1 LPRKCIIKTQALI
14 VQENAIVKASISKQ
28 IAEQLR
34 AAIVDGRFKIGQR
47 LPTEDE
53 LAQRYGVS
61 RPSVREAL
69 KRLAAQ
75 NLVRAK
81 RGPTGGN
88 FVMQPSYADLAES
101 LSGAATLLV
110 GMGALDI
117 EEIFEARRSLQG
129 SCLELAAANAKL
141 SHIQNLETALQRQ
154 QDPDISDEAFCQA
167 DVAFHRAL
175 VDATDNGMLRFVMYT
190 VIEALIPVTNMVV
203 TVVRE
208 RSDIISLHQNMLDC
222 LKQGDAP
229 GLKTSMDELLDYL
242 MQKFE
247 QASSN
252 KP

>member
-1 LPRKCIIKTQALI
+1 MQKN
-14 VQENAIVKASISKQ
+14 VIVKASISKQ

-34 AAIVDGRFKIGQR
+34 SAIVSGQFKIGER

-53 LAQRYGVS
+53 LAQRFGVS

-75 NLVRAK
+75 NLVRAR
-81 RGPTGGN
+81 RGPSGGN
-88 FVMQPSYADLAES
+88 FVVQPSYAELAES

-110 GMGALDI
+110 GMGALGI
-117 EEIFEARRSLQG
+117 EEIIEARRVLQG
-129 SCLELAAANAKL
+129 SCLQQAIANVSTEHL
-141 SHIQNLETALQRQ
+141 QNIETALARQ
-154 QDPDISDEAFCQA
+154 QDPEISDEDFCQA

-208 RSDIISLHQNMLDC
+208 RSDIISLHRQMLDH
-222 LKQGDAP
+222 LAQGDAVA
-229 GLKTSMDELLDYL
+229 LRAKMDELLDYL
-242 MQKFE
+242 LEKFE
-247 QASSN
+247 QASARRA
-252 KP
+252 

>member
-1 LPRKCIIKTQALI
+1 M
-14 VQENAIVKASISKQ
+14 QENVIVKASISKQ

-34 AAIVDGRFKIGQR
+34 NAIVSGQFKIGER

-88 FVMQPSYADLAES
+88 FVVQPSFEELAES

-117 EEIFEARRSLQG
+117 EEIIEARRILQV
-129 SCLELAAANAKL
+129 SCLQQAVINADDTHL
-141 SHIQNLETALQRQ
+141 RNIESALRHQ
-154 QDPDISDEAFCQA
+154 QDPDISDEEFCQA

-208 RSDIISLHQNMLDC
+208 RSDIISLHRQMLSQ
-222 LKQGDAP
+222 LRQRNAAELGD
-229 GLKTSMDELLDYL
+229 LMNELLDYL
-242 MQKFE
+242 LQKFE
-247 QASSN
+247 QATTVRGQDRV
-252 KP
+252 

>member
-1 LPRKCIIKTQALI
+1 M
-14 VQENAIVKASISKQ
+14 QESVIVKTSISRQ

-34 AAIVDGRFKIGQR
+34 TAIVNGQFEIGER

-75 NLVRAK
+75 NLVRAR

-88 FVMQPSYADLAES
+88 FVVQPSYEELAES

-110 GMGALDI
+110 GMGALGID
-117 EEIFEARRSLQG
+117 EIIEARRVLQG
-129 SCLELAAANAKL
+129 SCLVQAVTNASDEHLQAIEK
-141 SHIQNLETALQRQ
+141 ALQRQ
-154 QDPDISDEAFCQA
+154 QDPDISDEDFCQA
-167 DVAFHRAL
+167 DVAYHRAL

-208 RSDIISLHQNMLDC
+208 RSDIIALHEKMLRQLRRGETAAITDT
-222 LKQGDAP
+222 L
-229 GLKTSMDELLDYL
+229 DELLDYL
-242 MQKFE
+242 LSKFE
-247 QASSN
+247 QATRSRTSRN
-252 KP
+252 R

>member
-1 LPRKCIIKTQALI
+1 MQDNT
-14 VQENAIVKASISKQ
+14 IVKASISKQ

-34 AAIVDGRFKIGQR
+34 EAIVDGRFKIGER

-75 NLVRAK
+75 NLVRAR
-81 RGPTGGN
+81 RGPSGGN
-88 FVMQPSYADLAES
+88 FVVRPSYGELAES

-117 EEIFEARRSLQG
+117 EEIIEARRALQG
-129 SCLELAAANAKL
+129 SCFELAVRNANAD
-141 SHIQNLETALQRQ
+141 HIDRIETALARQ
-154 QDPDISDEAFCQA
+154 EDPGISDEAFCQA

-208 RSDIISLHQNMLDC
+208 RSDIVSLHRRMLDH
-222 LKQGDAP
+222 LQQGDSAA
-229 GLKTSMDELLDYL
+229 LAASMDELLDYL
-242 MQKFE
+242 LQKFE
-247 QASSN
+247 EASSVRN
-252 KP
+252 KA

>member
-1 LPRKCIIKTQALI
+1 MP
-14 VQENAIVKASISKQ
+14 ENVIVKASISKQ
-28 IAEQLR
+28 MAEKLR
-34 AAIVDGRFKIGQR
+34 GAIVNGQFKIGQR

-75 NLVRAK
+75 NLVRAR

-88 FVMQPSYADLAES
+88 FVVQPSYEELAES

-117 EEIFEARRSLQG
+117 EEIIEARRVLQG
-129 SCLELAAANAKL
+129 SCLRHAVTNVRAE
-141 SHIQNLETALQRQ
+141 HFRNLEAALARQ
-154 QDPDISDEAFCQA
+154 QDPAISDEDFCRA

-208 RSDIISLHQNMLDC
+208 RSDIISLHRQMLDH
-222 LKQGDAP
+222 LGQGNAAAL
-229 GLKTSMDELLDYL
+229 GAKMDELLDYL
-242 MQKFE
+242 LEKFE
-247 QASSN
+247 QVGARRT
-252 KP
+252 

>member
-1 LPRKCIIKTQALI
+1 

-34 AAIVDGRFKIGQR
+34 KAIVEGQFKIGER

-81 RGPTGGN
+81 RGPSGGN
-88 FVMQPSYADLAES
+88 FVIKPSYAELAES

-117 EEIFEARRSLQG
+117 EEIIEARRTLQG
-129 SCLELAAANAKL
+129 SCVNLAVSKANPGHIEKLEPALA
-141 SHIQNLETALQRQ
+141 RQ
-154 QDPDISDEAFCQA
+154 QDPEISDEAFCQA

-175 VDATDNGMLRFVMYT
+175 IDATDNGMLRFVMYT

-208 RSDIISLHQNMLDC
+208 RSDIISLHQQMLEH
-222 LKQGDAP
+222 LKRGNTEE
-229 GLKTSMDELLDYL
+229 LKARMDEMLDYL
-242 MQKFE
+242 LQKFE
-247 QASSN
+247 QASAG
-252 KP
+252 KA

>member
-1 LPRKCIIKTQALI
+1 VHENVVVKT
-14 VQENAIVKASISKQ
+14 SISRQ

-34 AAIVDGRFKIGQR
+34 QAIVDGQFKIGQR

-88 FVMQPSYADLAES
+88 FVVQPSYEELAES

-110 GMGALDI
+110 GMGALGI
-117 EEIFEARRSLQG
+117 EEIIEARRVLQG
-129 SCLELAAANAKL
+129 SCLDQAVANADEQHFENIAK
-141 SHIQNLETALQRQ
+141 ALQRQ
-154 QDPDISDEAFCQA
+154 RNPAISDEEFCQA

-175 VDATDNGMLRFVMYT
+175 VDATGNGMLRFVMYT

-208 RSDIISLHQNMLDC
+208 RDDIIALHEKMLQQ
-222 LKQGDAP
+222 LRQGE
-229 GLKTSMDELLDYL
+229 TSALGRTLDELLDYL
-242 MQKFE
+242 LAKFE
-247 QASSN
+247 QASA
-252 KP
+252 KRG

>member
-1 LPRKCIIKTQALI
+1 M
-14 VQENAIVKASISKQ
+14 QENVIVKASISKQ

-34 AAIVDGRFKIGQR
+34 NAIVDGQFKIGDR

-75 NLVRAK
+75 NLVRAR
-81 RGPTGGN
+81 RGPAGGN
-88 FVMQPSYADLAES
+88 FVVQPSYEELAGS

-110 GMGALDI
+110 GMGALGI
-117 EEIFEARRSLQG
+117 EEIIEARRVLQG
-129 SCLELAAANAKL
+129 SCLRQAVAHVGAAHLKN
-141 SHIQNLETALQRQ
+141 IETALARQ
-154 QDPDISDEAFCQA
+154 QDPGISDEEFCQA

-208 RSDIISLHQNMLDC
+208 RGDIISLHQRILEQLRRGNAPALDV
-222 LKQGDAP
+222 A
-229 GLKTSMDELLDYL
+229 MDELLDYL
-242 MQKFE
+242 LQKFE
-247 QASSN
+247 QASAQRA
-252 KP
+252 

>member
-1 LPRKCIIKTQALI
+1 

-34 AAIVDGRFKIGQR
+34 AAIVDGRFKIGER

-75 NLVRAK
+75 NLVRAR

-88 FVMQPSYADLAES
+88 FVVKPSFSDLAES

-117 EEIFEARRSLQG
+117 EEIIEARRTLQG
-129 SCLELAAANAKL
+129 SCMGLAVSQAQAEHIEHLEQTLA
-141 SHIQNLETALQRQ
+141 RQ

-190 VIEALIPVTNMVV
+190 IIEALIPVTNMVIS
-203 TVVRE
+203 VVRE
-208 RSDIISLHQNMLDC
+208 RGDIISLHRQMLDH
-222 LKQGDAP
+222 LKQGNAAE
-229 GLKTSMDELLDYL
+229 LQASMDELLDYL
-242 MQKFE
+242 LRKFE
-247 QASSN
+247 QASEARS
-252 KP
+252 

>member
-1 LPRKCIIKTQALI
+1 M
-14 VQENAIVKASISKQ
+14 QEQAIVKASISRQ

-34 AAIVDGRFKIGQR
+34 DAIVAGRFKIGER

-75 NLVRAK
+75 NLVRAR
-81 RGPTGGN
+81 RGPSGGN
-88 FVMQPSYADLAES
+88 FVVQPSYGELAES

-110 GMGALDI
+110 GIGALDI
-117 EEIFEARRSLQG
+117 EEIIQARRTLQA
-129 SCLELAAANAKL
+129 SCAELAVQHAEAQHIDKL
-141 SHIQNLETALQRQ
+141 ESALLRQ
-154 QDPDISDEAFCQA
+154 QDPQISDEAFCQA

-208 RSDIISLHQNMLDC
+208 RSDIISLHRQMLEQLRARNAGA
-222 LKQGDAP
+222 LKASIDA
-229 GLKTSMDELLDYL
+229 LMDYL
-242 MQKFE
+242 LQKFE
-247 QASSN
+247 QASAAKSQAADLSSR
-252 KP
+252 

>member
-1 LPRKCIIKTQALI
+1 M
-14 VQENAIVKASISKQ
+14 QENTIVKASLSKQ

-34 AAIVDGRFKIGQR
+34 AAIVSGQFKIGER

-81 RGPTGGN
+81 RGPSGGN
-88 FVMQPSYADLAES
+88 FVVKPSFGDLAES

-117 EEIFEARRSLQG
+117 EEIMQARRTLQG
-129 SCLELAAANAKL
+129 SCLALAVNHASAQ
-141 SHIQNLETALQRQ
+141 HIENIEIALQRQ
-154 QDPDISDEAFCQA
+154 QDPEISDEAFCQA

-208 RSDIISLHQNMLDC
+208 RSDIISLHRQMLDH
-222 LKQGDAP
+222 LKQGNASE
-229 GLKTSMDELLDYL
+229 LQASMDELLDYL
-242 MQKFE
+242 LQKFE
-247 QASSN
+247 QASVA
-252 KP
+252 KG

>member
-1 LPRKCIIKTQALI
+1 M
-14 VQENAIVKASISKQ
+14 QETAIVKASISKQ

-34 AAIVDGRFKIGQR
+34 TAIVDGQFKIGER

-81 RGPTGGN
+81 RGPRGGN
-88 FVMQPSYADLAES
+88 FVIKPSYGELAES
-101 LSGAATLLV
+101 LSASATLLV

-117 EEIFEARRSLQG
+117 EEIIEARRALQG
-129 SCLELAAANAKL
+129 SCIELAVSNASPQHIEKL
-141 SHIQNLETALQRQ
+141 ESALSRQ
-154 QDPDISDEAFCQA
+154 QDPEISDEAFCQA

-208 RSDIISLHQNMLDC
+208 RSDIISLHRQMLEH
-222 LKQGDAP
+222 LKRADAQA
-229 GLKTSMDELLDYL
+229 LTSSMDDLLDYL
-242 MQKFE
+242 LQKFE
-247 QASSN
+247 QASSAR
-252 KP
+252 P

>member
-1 LPRKCIIKTQALI
+1 MSQNVSTK
-14 VQENAIVKASISKQ
+14 NSISKE
-28 IAEQLR
+28 IAEELR
-34 AAIVDGRFKIGQR
+34 KAIIEGRFKIGER
-47 LPTEDE
+47 LPTEDD

-75 NLVRAK
+75 NLVRAR

-88 FVMQPSYADLAES
+88 FVMQPSHEDLAES

-110 GMGALDI
+110 GLGALSI
-117 EEIFEARRSLQG
+117 EEIMSARRVLQG
-129 SCLELAAANAKL
+129 SYLELAVQQA
-141 SHIQNLETALQRQ
+141 SCEHISNIEAALQRQ
-154 QDPDISDEAFCQA
+154 QDPEISDEDFCQA

-208 RSDIISLHQNMLDC
+208 RSDIISLHQKMLDQ
-222 LKQGDAP
+222 LKSGQVSN
-229 GLKTSMDELLDYL
+229 LNQTMDELLDYL
-242 MQKFE
+242 LQKFL
-247 QASSN
+247 QASDS
-252 KP
+252 KPQGKVILSPLPLQK

>member
-1 LPRKCIIKTQALI
+1 M
-14 VQENAIVKASISKQ
+14 QESAIVKTSISKQ

-34 AAIVDGRFKIGQR
+34 EAIVSGQFKIGER

-75 NLVRAK
+75 NLVRAR
-81 RGPTGGN
+81 RGPSGGN
-88 FVMQPSYADLAES
+88 FVVRPSYEELAES

-110 GMGALDI
+110 GMGALGID
-117 EEIFEARRSLQG
+117 EIIEARRALQG
-129 SCLELAAANAKL
+129 SCLELAAQNANAE
-141 SHIQNLETALQRQ
+141 HIRCIETALARQ
-154 QDPDISDEAFCQA
+154 QDPSISDEAFCQA

-175 VDATDNGMLRFVMYT
+175 VDAADNGMLRFVMYT

-208 RSDIISLHQNMLDC
+208 RSDIISLHRQMLHQ
-222 LKQGDAP
+222 LKQRDSTE
-229 GLKTSMDELLDYL
+229 LKAAMDELLDYL
-242 MQKFE
+242 LQKFE
-247 QASSN
+247 QASRRRAR
-252 KP
+252 KA

>member
-1 LPRKCIIKTQALI
+1 MDQA
-14 VQENAIVKASISKQ
+14 VQKQAIVKTSISRQ

-34 AAIVDGRFKIGQR
+34 AAIVSGHFKIGER
-47 LPTEDE
+47 LPTEDD

-75 NLVRAK
+75 HLVRAR

-88 FVMQPSYADLAES
+88 FVVLPSYGELAES

-117 EEIFEARRSLQG
+117 EEIIQARRTLQS
-129 SCLELAAANAKL
+129 SCVDLAVQNAQPQ
-141 SHIQNLETALQRQ
+141 HIVSLETALQRQ
-154 QDPDISDEAFCQA
+154 QDPQISDEAFCQA

-208 RSDIISLHQNMLDC
+208 RSDIISLHQQMLDQLQQRDAAA
-222 LKQGDAP
+222 LKI
-229 GLKTSMDELLDYL
+229 TIDELLDYL
-242 MQKFE
+242 LQKFE
-247 QASSN
+247 QASAART
-252 KP
+252 

>member
-1 LPRKCIIKTQALI
+1 M
-14 VQENAIVKASISKQ
+14 QETAIVKSSISKQ

-34 AAIVDGRFKIGQR
+34 EAIVNGQFKIGER

-81 RGPTGGN
+81 RGPSGGN
-88 FVMQPSYADLAES
+88 FVIKPSYEDLAES

-110 GMGALDI
+110 GLGALGID
-117 EEIFEARRSLQG
+117 EIIEARRALQG
-129 SCLELAAANAKL
+129 SCLELAAKNATTEQ
-141 SHIQNLETALQRQ
+141 IDNIEQALLRQ
-154 QDPDISDEAFCQA
+154 QDPDITDEAFCQA
-167 DVAFHRAL
+167 DVAFHRAR
-175 VDATDNGMLRFVMYT
+175 VDAADNGMLRFVMYT

-208 RSDIISLHQNMLDC
+208 RSDIISLHRKMLEQ
-222 LKQGDAP
+222 LEQRNAA
-229 GLKTSMDELLDYL
+229 GLNAVMDDLLDYL
-242 MQKFE
+242 LEKFE
-247 QASSN
+247 QASAKRS
-252 KP
+252 

>member
-1 LPRKCIIKTQALI
+1 M
-14 VQENAIVKASISKQ
+14 QENTIVKASISKQ

-34 AAIVDGRFKIGQR
+34 AAIVAGQFKIGQR

-88 FVMQPSYADLAES
+88 FVVQPSYAELAES

-110 GMGALDI
+110 GMGALGI
-117 EEIFEARRSLQG
+117 EEIIEARRALQG
-129 SCLELAAANAKL
+129 SCMDLAASNA
-141 SHIQNLETALQRQ
+141 SETHIQNIEAALKRQ
-154 QDPDISDEAFCQA
+154 QDPEISDEAFCQA

-208 RSDIISLHQNMLDC
+208 RSDIISLHRQMLEY
-222 LKQGDAP
+222 LKQGDANA
-229 GLKTSMDELLDYL
+229 LKARMDELLDYL
-242 MQKFE
+242 LQKFE
-247 QASSN
+247 QASACRT
-252 KP
+252 